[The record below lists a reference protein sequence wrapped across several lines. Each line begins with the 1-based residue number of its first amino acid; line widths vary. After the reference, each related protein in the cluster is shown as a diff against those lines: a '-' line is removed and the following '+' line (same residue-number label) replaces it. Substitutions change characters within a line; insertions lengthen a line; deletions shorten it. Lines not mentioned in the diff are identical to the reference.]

1 MKLSEPSG
9 VEKGPSV
16 AEPDLKLRSAFDK
29 YLSMAKPIDAR
40 LIYDQMC
47 RDDLRALASDSLEG
61 LQASVEEAHSLLLR
75 RGLSSEERSH
85 AGFFLSLIYE
95 KSNVNEI
102 VYDLDV
108 EVHNL
113 AYCLPENKAFINKG
127 QGFQYSGT
135 KSKGIVVN
143 YVKPGTFL
151 TAGFAADG
159 PVITYGARPSTGYW
173 IGDFDEGEDFV
184 DSVSL
189 DVSLDE
195 VLCIKGSYDDPKMSD
210 VLSIKKNRYSE
221 LPSLILNED
230 QIRKIPELH
239 DYVSNLKSRF
249 EQGRNDYRVAVE
261 TVRGLG
267 PKPNE
272 KIKQDIDDI
281 LRRAGRDV

>member
-1 MKLSEPSG
+1 MMSELSMN
-9 VEKGPSV
+9 
-16 AEPDLKLRSAFDK
+16 LRDAFDK
-29 YLSMAKPIDAR
+29 YLSTAKPSDAR
-40 LIYDQMC
+40 LIYDQRC
-47 RDDLRALASDSLEG
+47 RDDLYLLASSLLKD
-61 LQASVEEAHSLLLR
+61 LQVSPEEAHGLLR
-75 RGLSSEERSH
+75 ERKLSADEQEC
-85 AGFFLSLIYE
+85 AGFFISAVYN
-95 KSNVNEI
+95 KSDISDI

-127 QGFQYSGT
+127 IGHSNSGT

-151 TAGFAADG
+151 RAGFAADG

-189 DVSLDE
+189 DVSLDKI
-195 VLCIKGSYDDPKMSD
+195 LCIKGSYDDPKISD

-221 LPSLILNED
+221 LPDLILNED
-230 QIRKIPELH
+230 QVREIPELH
-239 DYVSNLKSRF
+239 DYVFNLKSRF

-272 KIKQDIDDI
+272 KIKQDLVNI